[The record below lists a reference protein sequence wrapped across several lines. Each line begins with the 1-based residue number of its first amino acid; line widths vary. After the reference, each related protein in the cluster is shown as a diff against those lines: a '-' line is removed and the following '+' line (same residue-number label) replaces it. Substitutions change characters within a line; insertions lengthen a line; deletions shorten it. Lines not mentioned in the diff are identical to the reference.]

1 MRCPPPFGVLLEHPC
16 WVDDGPAD
24 VCSRAVVADGFGLGQ
39 EQYVPVSL
47 RQGFAGGG
55 SPGEVDGTVGWYLH
69 PLGTRSFLE
78 PFGDLEDPEQ
88 PGLGGVEDHTDRSA
102 GNVDDQGLCSGR

>member
-1 MRCPPPFGVLLEHPC
+1 MVQPNVSGREPDPPLH
-16 WVDDGPAD
+16 
-24 VCSRAVVADGFGLGQ
+24 
-39 EQYVPVSL
+39 
-47 RQGFAGGG
+47 GGG
-55 SPGEVDGTVGWYLH
+55 PGPGPGFRVALIALEIDGTVGWYLH